1 MKQQVF
7 QIPKTIFVATDYVC
21 IPFTEETDC
30 DAYVIP
36 SDKLNEAFI
45 NCGLP
50 GEKLFPLGIPVR
62 RCFLKKETRQ
72 EVCMRLGL
80 APDKRYIL
88 VAGGSMGG
96 GGIKKVIQMLADE
109 IIRYKN
115 TELIVLCG
123 SNQQMYNEL
132 NETALSHVKVMGFAS
147 DMAGYLKAADLF
159 ITKPGGLSSTEAAV
173 CGTPIIHI
181 APILGCETY
190 NARFFSD
197 HGMSAFCHTARREL
211 GAP

>member
-1 MKQQVF
+1 
-7 QIPKTIFVATDYVC
+7 
-21 IPFTEETDC
+21 
-30 DAYVIP
+30 
-36 SDKLNEAFI
+36 
-45 NCGLP
+45 
-50 GEKLFPLGIPVR
+50 
-62 RCFLKKETRQ
+62 
-72 EVCMRLGL
+72 MRLGL

-211 GAP
+211 GGALERLNNEAARGEMVRTQKRLIPPDASAQIIALAERMAVSC